1 MKVKFMK
8 TSEFLRFFITIC
20 LSVGAQIGYGAISTV
35 PQPLSHYD
43 VIMERA
49 PFGPIPKKLTPE
61 EEAAAAVG
69 EEETPPEEVV
79 PEELPPAFEQIK
91 VTAITMFGGKPAAG
105 FTDGAS
111 NKSYYL
117 REGEEFES
125 YSLVNV
131 DFDGMKITLRQ
142 NELEA
147 DLPLWINPAT
157 TNRADISSFGVTDPA
172 TLAALATNTVAAT
185 SVVDAPQVNEPPAIK
200 TAEELEREKRREE
213 WRKKR
218 DEERERRRKELE
230 AMTPEERNQHLRQVN
245 MDLIRSGD
253 GPPLPIELNREEME
267 QLASEGFAVPGI
279 NAPIP
284 EGMPNLGDPSNNRP
298 RGRNRRGGRGSFGP
312 PPNVT
317 PGGTE

>member
-1 MKVKFMK
+1 MK

-20 LSVGAQIGYGAISTV
+20 LSVGAQIGYGAVSTV
-35 PQPLSHYD
+35 PQPLSHYG

-61 EEAAAAVG
+61 EEAAAAAG
-69 EEETPPEEVV
+69 AEETPPEEDV

-105 FTDGAS
+105 FTDGVS

-185 SVVDAPQVNEPPAIK
+185 SVAAPQANNSPAK
-200 TAEELEREKRREE
+200 KSAEDLEREKRREE

-230 AMTPEERNQHLRQVN
+230 AMTPEEREQHLRQVN

-284 EGMPNLGDPSNNRP
+284 EGMPNFGDLSNNRP
-298 RGRNRRGGRGSFGP
+298 RGRNRRGSGRGFGP
-312 PPNVT
+312 PNFTP
-317 PGGTE
+317 PGGAN

>member
-1 MKVKFMK
+1 MK

-20 LSVGAQIGYGAISTV
+20 LSVGAQIGYGAVSTV
-35 PQPLSHYD
+35 PQPLSHYS

-61 EEAAAAVG
+61 EEAAAAAG
-69 EEETPPEEVV
+69 AEETPPEEDV

-172 TLAALATNTVAAT
+172 TLAALATNTVVAT
-185 SVVDAPQVNEPPAIK
+185 SVAAPQANNSPAK
-200 TAEELEREKRREE
+200 KSAEDLEREKRREE

-230 AMTPEERNQHLRQVN
+230 AMTPEEREQHLRQVN

-284 EGMPNLGDPSNNRP
+284 EGMPNFGDPSNNRP
-298 RGRNRRGGRGSFGP
+298 RGRNRRGGGRGFGP
-312 PPNVT
+312 PNFTP
-317 PGGTE
+317 PGGTN

>member
-1 MKVKFMK
+1 MK

-20 LSVGAQIGYGAISTV
+20 LSVGAQIGYGAVSTV

-61 EEAAAAVG
+61 EEAAAAAG
-69 EEETPPEEVV
+69 AEETPPEEDV

-172 TLAALATNTVAAT
+172 TLAALATNTVAAS
-185 SVVDAPQVNEPPAIK
+185 SVTAPQANNSLSK
-200 TAEELEREKRREE
+200 KSAEDLEREKRREE

-230 AMTPEERNQHLRQVN
+230 AMTPEEREQHLRQVN

-284 EGMPNLGDPSNNRP
+284 EGMPNFGDPSNNRP
-298 RGRNRRGGRGSFGP
+298 RGRNRRGGGRGFGP
-312 PPNVT
+312 PNFT
-317 PGGTE
+317 PLGGTN

>member
-1 MKVKFMK
+1 MK
-8 TSEFLRFFITIC
+8 TSEFLRFFSTIC
-20 LSVGAQIGYGAISTV
+20 LSVGAQIGYGAVSTV

-61 EEAAAAVG
+61 EEAAAAG
-69 EEETPPEEVV
+69 AGAEETPPEEDV

-157 TNRADISSFGVTDPA
+157 TNRADISSFGVTDSA
-172 TLAALATNTVAAT
+172 TLAALATNTVAAS
-185 SVVDAPQVNEPPAIK
+185 SVAAPQANNSLSK
-200 TAEELEREKRREE
+200 KSAEDLEREKRREE

-230 AMTPEERNQHLRQVN
+230 AMTPEEREQHLRQVN

-284 EGMPNLGDPSNNRP
+284 EGIPNFGDPSNNRP
-298 RGRNRRGGRGSFGP
+298 RGRNRRGGGRGFGP
-312 PPNVT
+312 PNFTP
-317 PGGTE
+317 PGGTN

>member
-1 MKVKFMK
+1 M
-8 TSEFLRFFITIC
+8 SEFLRFFITIC
-20 LSVGAQIGYGAISTV
+20 LSVGAQIGYGAVSTV

-61 EEAAAAVG
+61 EEAAAAG
-69 EEETPPEEVV
+69 AGDEEAPPEEDV

-131 DFDGMKITLRQ
+131 DFEGMKITLRQ

-157 TNRADISSFGVTDPA
+157 TNRADISSFGVTDTA
-172 TLAALATNTVAAT
+172 TLAALATNTVAAS
-185 SVVDAPQVNEPPAIK
+185 SVAAPQANNSLSK
-200 TAEELEREKRREE
+200 KSAEDLEREKRREE

-230 AMTPEERNQHLRQVN
+230 AMTPEEREQHLRQVN

-284 EGMPNLGDPSNNRP
+284 EGMPNFGDPSNNRP
-298 RGRNRRGGRGSFGP
+298 RGRNRRGGRGFGP
-312 PPNVT
+312 PNFTP
-317 PGGTE
+317 PGGTN

>member
-1 MKVKFMK
+1 MK

-20 LSVGAQIGYGAISTV
+20 LSVGAQIGYGAVSAV

-61 EEAAAAVG
+61 EEAAAAG
-69 EEETPPEEVV
+69 GGAEETPPEEDVS
-79 PEELPPAFEQIK
+79 EELPPAFEQIK

-105 FTDGAS
+105 FTDGTS

-172 TLAALATNTVAAT
+172 TLAALATNTVAAS
-185 SVVDAPQVNEPPAIK
+185 SVAAPQANNSFSK
-200 TAEELEREKRREE
+200 KSAEDLEREKRREE

-230 AMTPEERNQHLRQVN
+230 AMTPEEREQHLRQVN

-284 EGMPNLGDPSNNRP
+284 EGMPNFGDPSNNRP
-298 RGRNRRGGRGSFGP
+298 RGRNRRGGGRGFGP
-312 PPNVT
+312 PNFTP
-317 PGGTE
+317 PGGTN